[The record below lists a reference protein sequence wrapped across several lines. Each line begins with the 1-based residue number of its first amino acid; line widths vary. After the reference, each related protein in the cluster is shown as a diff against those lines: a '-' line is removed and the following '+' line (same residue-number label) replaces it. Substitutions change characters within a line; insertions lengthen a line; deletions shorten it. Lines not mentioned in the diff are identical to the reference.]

1 MDKIVFYKERA
12 FGEKFNV
19 TFEFVRQN
27 WKILLRYASCV
38 ILPLCFVG
46 AMSLDTL
53 TKQLSSMYVASV
65 DEFEWVHFL
74 GSYAVTIVMFLL
86 GSLWLASVAYSLMQ
100 EYNMRSNGLENVTFQ
115 DLKPLLKRNAWRL
128 VKCGLVTFLLAV
140 AVFAVFMLF
149 AVLIHWSLI
158 FLALVALLV
167 LAIPLLMIPPVYI
180 YEDVSVWKACR
191 RGIFL
196 GWKTWGGIFALGF
209 VLLLLT
215 NVAVSVLS
223 LPWEV
228 CYIAQMLFAQSGTS
242 DVAITSSVWFMLL
255 KYVFCIVMLYVQFM
269 VYSLFYVSCSYLYSH
284 AAEQQDDMS
293 LESGISHF
301 TELADN
307 HEDADDIWS

>member
-27 WKILLRYASCV
+27 WKLLLRYVSYV

-53 TKQLSSMYVASV
+53 VKNITSV
-65 DEFEWVHFL
+65 YAAADEFEVFHFV
-74 GSYAVTIVMFLL
+74 GSYAVTMLVLLL
-86 GSLWLASVAYSLMQ
+86 GSLWLATVTYSLMQ
-100 EYNMRSNGLENVTFQ
+100 AYNERSNGLEDITFQ
-115 DLKPLLKRNAWRL
+115 ELKPLLKRNAWRL
-128 VKCGLVTFLLAV
+128 VKCGLVTSLLVV
-140 AVFAVFMLF
+140 AVVALFIFFA
-149 AVLIHWSLI
+149 ALIHWSMVL
-158 FLALVALLV
+158 LALVALLV

-180 YEDVSVWKACR
+180 YEDVSVWKACS
-191 RGIFL
+191 RGFFL

-209 VLLLLT
+209 VLVLLS

-228 CYIAQMLFAQSGTS
+228 CYIAQTLFAQSGTS
-242 DVAITSSVWFMLL
+242 DAVITSSVWFMLL
-255 KYVFCIVMLYVQFM
+255 QYVFCIIMLYAQFV

-293 LESGISHF
+293 LETGISHF